1 VSDQEEKNGIIY
13 CPKCLAI
20 SKPQGEAQMF
30 EFQKDK
36 DQPDLYNV
44 SLYKCLDCDEEFS
57 IKVVTDE
64 SLVIG

>member
-1 VSDQEEKNGIIY
+1 MFGDIE
-13 CPKCLAI
+13 A
-20 SKPQGEAQMF
+20 QGEAQMF